1 MLLSDQQKMYSY
13 EIRELFVAIVF
24 WEKEFR
30 KELLQQT
37 IINASLDL
45 LSYFLVNL
53 TIAKLTALSKDVQA
67 VLLFFAVW

>member
-1 MLLSDQQKMYSY
+1 MYNY
-13 EIRELFVAIVF
+13 GIRELFVAIVF

-30 KELLQQT
+30 NELLQQT

>member
-1 MLLSDQQKMYSY
+1 MYNY
-13 EIRELFVAIVF
+13 GIRELFVAIVF

>member
-1 MLLSDQQKMYSY
+1 MYNY

-24 WEKEFR
+24 WKKEFR

>member
-1 MLLSDQQKMYSY
+1 MYNY

-67 VLLFFAVW
+67 VLWFFAVW

>member
-1 MLLSDQQKMYSY
+1 MYNY

-45 LSYFLVNL
+45 LSCFLVNL

>member
-1 MLLSDQQKMYSY
+1 MYNY
-13 EIRELFVAIVF
+13 GIRELFVAIVF

-30 KELLQQT
+30 NELLQQT

-53 TIAKLTALSKDVQA
+53 TITKLTALSKDVQA

>member
-1 MLLSDQQKMYSY
+1 MYNY

-67 VLLFFAVW
+67 VLLF

>member
-1 MLLSDQQKMYSY
+1 MYNY

-53 TIAKLTALSKDVQA
+53 TIAKLTALSKDVQT

>member
-1 MLLSDQQKMYSY
+1 MYNHG
-13 EIRELFVAIVF
+13 IRELFVAIVF

-30 KELLQQT
+30 NELLQQT

>member
-1 MLLSDQQKMYSY
+1 MYNY

-30 KELLQQT
+30 KELLQQS

>member
-1 MLLSDQQKMYSY
+1 MYNY

-37 IINASLDL
+37 VINASLDL

>member
-1 MLLSDQQKMYSY
+1 MYNY

-67 VLLFFAVW
+67 VLLLFAVW

>member
-1 MLLSDQQKMYSY
+1 MYNY

-53 TIAKLTALSKDVQA
+53 TIAKLIALSKDVQA
-67 VLLFFAVW
+67 VLLF

>member
-1 MLLSDQQKMYSY
+1 MYNY

-24 WEKEFR
+24 SEKEFR

>member
-1 MLLSDQQKMYSY
+1 MYNY

>member
-1 MLLSDQQKMYSY
+1 MYNY

-30 KELLQQT
+30 NELLQQT

>member
-1 MLLSDQQKMYSY
+1 MYNY

-30 KELLQQT
+30 NELLQQT

-67 VLLFFAVW
+67 VLLFFSVW